1 LDYAVTVSVPILSI
15 VIPSHNGA
23 ARVPILLDEL
33 NLCIPENMK
42 QTVQV
47 VVSDN
52 FSNPDIVI
60 ESKYDFALKLVKT
73 ESFLATAE
81 ENLSYGIKH
90 SDGVF
95 CWVLGDNDIPIKNG
109 VQHLLNQL
117 QNTEFDICIYNSLAK
132 NNHAE
137 VWDITRVQMEQI
149 VNPMP
154 ITDFVKRMGFWS
166 VTAGFSTLVFR
177 RNLFNVSYFDRLHRE
192 NLKIYSHVFAMLF
205 SFHDKNFCAMNIP
218 LVKYSSNSFD
228 NESVLNSDRD
238 LHWINFATNHQHF
251 YRNPWT
257 LAFLKQIDT
266 LEEAGIFRKFELLDV
281 IDQGH
286 LGNRFYI
293 FDAIL
298 SFVVDQLL
306 VEEESI
312 LPQKI
317 TPAEMNY
324 VLESLYGIDTQFDEI
339 IESIRASHFPDKSMI
354 ILQSIRNSLIS
365 ESEQFARRYM
375 FSLAGGKVYRSPY
388 GFLWAPFPTSLNKS
402 QKSLTKPY
410 GVLVSETL
418 EALEV
423 EVAKFKNSNFNYQD
437 VNLPMNINL
446 GGLNANIIRVD
457 KLLKRVPRILKRIIK

>member
-1 LDYAVTVSVPILSI
+1 MVSVPTLSI
-15 VIPSHNGA
+15 VIPSHNGS
-23 ARVPILLDEL
+23 ARVPILLDAL

-42 QTVQV
+42 QAVQV

-60 ESKYDFALKLVKT
+60 ESEYDFSLKLVKT
-73 ESFLATAE
+73 NGFLATAE
-81 ENLSYGIKH
+81 ENLSFGIKH

-95 CWVLGDNDIPIKNG
+95 CWILGDNDIPIMNG
-109 VQHLLNQL
+109 VHHLLNQL
-117 QNTEFDICIYNSLAK
+117 QNSKFDMCIYNSLAK
-132 NNHAE
+132 NNLSE
-137 VWDITRVQMEQI
+137 LWDITRVQMEQI
-149 VNPMP
+149 ENPMR

-177 RNLFNVSYFDRLHRE
+177 RSLFDVSYFDRLHQE

-205 SFHDKNFCAMNIP
+205 SFHDRNFCAMNIP

-228 NESVLNSDRD
+228 DESVLNPKRD
-238 LHWINFATNHQHF
+238 LHWINFAEKQQHF
-251 YRNPWT
+251 YRSPWT

-266 LEEAGIFRKFELLDV
+266 LEQAGIFRKSELLDV

-306 VEEESI
+306 LEEESK
-312 LPQKI
+312 LSQKM
-317 TPAEMNY
+317 TRGELNY
-324 VLESLYGIDTQFDEI
+324 ILESLYGIDAQFDEI
-339 IESIRASHFPDKSMI
+339 IKSIRNSIFPDKSMKV
-354 ILQSIRNSLIS
+354 LQSIRNSLIS

-388 GFLWAPFPTSLNKS
+388 GFLWAPFPTCLNKS

-410 GVLVSETL
+410 GVVVSETL
-418 EALEV
+418 EGLEV
-423 EVAKFKNSNFNYQD
+423 EVAKFKSSNFDYYD
-437 VNLPMNINL
+437 VNLPVNVNL
-446 GGLNANIIRVD
+446 DGLNANIIRVD
-457 KLLKRVPRILKRIIK
+457 RLLKRFPRILKRIIK